1 MRIITKVLFT
11 TVVAASIYGCGGD
24 SDSSSSG
31 QVVAVIED
39 PTVTY
44 CRDTYGID
52 ADSGWSESISAGSYL
67 EKMVCDKVSE
77 RMNYMLSFYARCVS
91 ADYNKSKNRF
101 DIEIITERGYNHLW
115 ADVKD
120 CKYKLGV
127 EDNYQFNGFVADAP
141 EWSFDECY
149 CKTEDSVAYYR
160 NADLSALGQSS
171 SSQSVESSSSAKDAS
186 SSSAKSSSSRKAV
199 SSSSEFVFEDGD
211 FVKIGTQEWM
221 TKNLN
226 IPVEGSRCYDDNP
239 ANCEKYGRIYTWA
252 QAMGIDQKYD
262 REELGFLITP
272 YQGICPEGTHLPSEE
287 EWALL
292 EQSIDQNP
300 EYKAYFTNQI
310 GGAYDWKE
318 YYRSED
324 VETVF
329 WTSTE
334 YDVTGS
340 GYKFEYA
347 WIWAYRKDGSIAR
360 SNPHKYMGSYVRCIK
375 GDGLVMVQHSSSS
388 ATESSSSVE
397 SSAEASA
404 ESSSSEDFV
413 DDTWMNYEYPDLGR
427 VEIGDQVWTTKNLDV
442 PMKKSRCYADD
453 EANCEIYG
461 RLYTWATAMAVS
473 TKYDHEQLGDIEH
486 PYRGICPEGTH
497 IPSEDEWVALYNYVR
512 ANPEAKANFTNQL
525 GGEYEYYGSYIKIGE
540 QALFWSSTE
549 YDVTNSFH
557 EFEYAYLWAF
567 RKDLSVDTDNA
578 HKYTA
583 AYVRCIYNN

>member
-67 EKMVCDKVSE
+67 EKMVRDKVSE

-221 TKNLN
+221 TRNLN
-226 IPVEGSRCYDDNP
+226 IPMDRTRCYEDDES
-239 ANCEKYGRIYTWA
+239 NCDERGRLYTWA

-262 REELGFLITP
+262 TQELGFLIT
-272 YQGICPEGTHLPSEE
+272 
-287 EWALL
+287 
-292 EQSIDQNP
+292 
-300 EYKAYFTNQI
+300 
-310 GGAYDWKE
+310 
-318 YYRSED
+318 
-324 VETVF
+324 
-329 WTSTE
+329 
-334 YDVTGS
+334 
-340 GYKFEYA
+340 
-347 WIWAYRKDGSIAR
+347 
-360 SNPHKYMGSYVRCIK
+360 
-375 GDGLVMVQHSSSS
+375 
-388 ATESSSSVE
+388 
-397 SSAEASA
+397 
-404 ESSSSEDFV
+404 
-413 DDTWMNYEYPDLGR
+413 
-427 VEIGDQVWTTKNLDV
+427 
-442 PMKKSRCYADD
+442 
-453 EANCEIYG
+453 
-461 RLYTWATAMAVS
+461 
-473 TKYDHEQLGDIEH
+473 

-497 IPSEDEWVALYNYVR
+497 LPTREEWMTLEEYLKDH
-512 ANPEAKANFTNQL
+512 PEYTTYFTNQI
-525 GGEYEYYGSYIKIGE
+525 GGFYWYEGYYKNGDYE
-540 QALFWSSTE
+540 TLFWSASE
-549 YDVTNSFH
+549 YDVSGTTYK
-557 EFEYAYLWAF
+557 FEYAWLWAF
-567 RKDLSVDTDNA
+567 RKNGSIDKNNA
-578 HKYTA
+578 HKIVAANVRCLKGDGGVLVIPSSSSEAESSSSESEPSSSDTESSSSNSVYDPDLETVKIGDQVWTTRNLNIPMDGARCFDDDPANCEKKGRLYTWSMAMQVDAKYDAEQLGEIVLPYRGICPEGSHLPTREEWKKLSEYLRQHPEYTDYFINQIGGFYWYEGYYKNGDYETLFWSASEYDVSGTTYEFEFAWLWAFRNNGTIDNDNSHKITA
-583 AYVRCIYNN
+583 ASVRCIIDEESLIENN

>member
-171 SSQSVESSSSAKDAS
+171 SSQSVEFSSSAKDAS
-186 SSSAKSSSSRKAV
+186 SSSAKSSSSRKAN
-199 SSSSEFVFEDGD
+199 SSSSELILTDAD

-221 TKNLN
+221 TRNLN
-226 IPVEGSRCYDDNP
+226 ISMDRTRCYEDDES
-239 ANCEKYGRIYTWA
+239 NCDERGRLYTWA

-262 REELGFLITP
+262 TQELGFLIT
-272 YQGICPEGTHLPSEE
+272 
-287 EWALL
+287 
-292 EQSIDQNP
+292 
-300 EYKAYFTNQI
+300 
-310 GGAYDWKE
+310 
-318 YYRSED
+318 
-324 VETVF
+324 
-329 WTSTE
+329 
-334 YDVTGS
+334 
-340 GYKFEYA
+340 
-347 WIWAYRKDGSIAR
+347 
-360 SNPHKYMGSYVRCIK
+360 
-375 GDGLVMVQHSSSS
+375 
-388 ATESSSSVE
+388 
-397 SSAEASA
+397 
-404 ESSSSEDFV
+404 
-413 DDTWMNYEYPDLGR
+413 
-427 VEIGDQVWTTKNLDV
+427 
-442 PMKKSRCYADD
+442 
-453 EANCEIYG
+453 
-461 RLYTWATAMAVS
+461 
-473 TKYDHEQLGDIEH
+473 

-497 IPSEDEWVALYNYVR
+497 LPTREEWMTLEEYLKDH
-512 ANPEAKANFTNQL
+512 PEYTTYFTNQI
-525 GGEYEYYGSYIKIGE
+525 GGFYWYEGYYKNGDYE
-540 QALFWSSTE
+540 TLFWSASE
-549 YDVTNSFH
+549 YDVSGTTYK
-557 EFEYAYLWAF
+557 FEYAWLWAF
-567 RKDLSVDTDNA
+567 RKNGSIDKNNA
-578 HKYTA
+578 HKIVA
-583 AYVRCIYNN
+583 ANVRCLKSDGGVLVIPSSSSEAESSSSESEPSSSDTESSSSNSVYDPDLETVKIGDQVWTTRNLNIPMDGHTCSGCISA